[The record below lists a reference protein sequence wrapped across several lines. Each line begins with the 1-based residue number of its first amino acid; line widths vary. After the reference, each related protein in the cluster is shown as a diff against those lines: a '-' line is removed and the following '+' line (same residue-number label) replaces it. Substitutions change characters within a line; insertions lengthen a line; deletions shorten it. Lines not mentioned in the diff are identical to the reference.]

1 MNVNLCIIR
10 NLIEQD
16 PHIMGFNSKTT
27 YFILATLLL
36 SLFNTTGCSVLDD
49 TEITRA
55 PPNEDP
61 EIMKERQRREA
72 AGNADEETF
81 VGKLFR
87 DVTGFGDK
95 KDSNN
100 AGGGIGV
107 NTFLWRASL
116 DTLSFM
122 PLVSADPFGGVII
135 TDWYAN
141 SEISKEKFKMVAYI
155 IGTELRVDGIKVSV
169 FKKIKDKNGDWVD
182 KKSSVF
188 LQNEIEDSILT
199 KARKYKIQ
207 STK

>member
-1 MNVNLCIIR
+1 M
-10 NLIEQD
+10 
-16 PHIMGFNSKTT
+16 MGFNSKTT

-36 SLFNTTGCSVLDD
+36 GLFHTTGCALLDD
-49 TEITRA
+49 DAEITRA
-55 PPNEDP
+55 PPNMDP
-61 EIMKERQRREA
+61 EMMRERERRDA
-72 AGNADEETF
+72 VGNPDEESF
-81 VGKLFR
+81 VGKLFQ
-87 DVTGFGDK
+87 DVTGLGDK

-107 NTFLWRASL
+107 NVLLWRSTL

-135 TDWYAN
+135 TDWYSD
-141 SEISKEKFKMVAYI
+141 SEISKEKFKIVAYI

-182 KKSSVF
+182 KKSSLL
-188 LQNEIEDSILT
+188 LQNKIEDAILT

-207 STK
+207 NIK

>member
-1 MNVNLCIIR
+1 
-10 NLIEQD
+10 
-16 PHIMGFNSKTT
+16 MGFNSKTT

-36 SLFNTTGCSVLDD
+36 SLFHTTGCSVFND

-61 EIMKERQRREA
+61 EMMRERERRERV
-72 AGNADEETF
+72 GNAEEETF
-81 VGKLFR
+81 IGKLFQ
-87 DVTGFGDK
+87 DVTGLGDK

-107 NTFLWRASL
+107 NILLWRSTL

-135 TDWYAN
+135 TDWYAD
-141 SEISKEKFKMVAYI
+141 SEISKEKFKIVAYI

-182 KKSSVF
+182 KKSSAF
-188 LQNEIEDSILT
+188 LQNQIEDVILT

-207 STK
+207 NAK